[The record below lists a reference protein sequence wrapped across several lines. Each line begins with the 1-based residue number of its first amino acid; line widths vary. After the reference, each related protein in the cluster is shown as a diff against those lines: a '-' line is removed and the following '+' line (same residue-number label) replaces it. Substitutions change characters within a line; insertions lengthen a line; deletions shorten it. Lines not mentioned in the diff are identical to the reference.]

1 MADVPAKLNYNE
13 STRRIPEKVNEILDY
28 LKRTRIQVD
37 PRTMRK
43 NETPAGI
50 TLSAQ
55 RQTVATPPQQLPE
68 EPAEEYTGYFK
79 VVNASEY
86 DENGNLTAAKVRVVN
101 GAASE
106 PDQEHDAGF
115 VSAYGKNYAV
125 KAKTLDVEGGAA
137 TDSLVYLRF
146 INVDSEDE
154 ATEFVCSK
162 TPLTDDGL
170 NDLLLL
176 ARVAKDMK
184 DIQQNEFPNDAVKI
198 GSEYRGAF
206 AIAPAGA
213 GRWRIAAGETDL
225 GAVPEKLVELT
236 SGSIFLIAQYS
247 TDYTL
252 TVSTAKPDGDFG
264 FFVLASVK
272 NNVVTETWNGGTAYF
287 GERYWI

>member
-1 MADVPAKLNYNE
+1 MA
-13 STRRIPEKVNEILDY
+13 
-28 LKRTRIQVD
+28 KRTQLIGRSPRMEQVINLVSRPEFMRIL
-37 PRTMRK
+37 
-43 NETPAGI
+43 E
-50 TLSAQ
+50 SAYE
-55 RQTVATPPQQLPE
+55 PE
-68 EPAEEYTGYFK
+68 RNTFTDRHGNYGGGSSGNPGYTGYFK

-86 DENGNLTAAKVRVVN
+86 DEEGKLTAAKVRIVN

-115 VSAYGKNYAV
+115 ISAYGKNYAV
-125 KAKTLDVEGGAA
+125 KAKTLDVDGGAA
-137 TDSLVYLRF
+137 ADSLVYLRF
-146 INVDSEDE
+146 VNADSEDE

-162 TPLTDDGL
+162 TPLQDDGL

-176 ARVAKDMK
+176 ARVAKEVK

-252 TVSTAKPDGDFG
+252 TISTAKPDSDFG

-272 NNVVTETWNGGTAYF
+272 NNVVTEVWNSGTAYF

>member
-13 STRRIPEKVNEILDY
+13 SIRRIPEKVNEILDY
-28 LKRTRIQVD
+28 LRRTRIQVD
-37 PRTMRK
+37 SRTLRK

-55 RQTVATPPQQLPE
+55 RQTVATPAQQLPQ
-68 EPAEEYTGYFK
+68 EPAGEYAGYFK

-125 KAKTLDVEGGAA
+125 KAKTLDVEEGAA

-162 TPLTDDGL
+162 TPLADDGL

-184 DIQQNEFPNDAVKI
+184 DIQQNEFSNDAAKI
-198 GSEYRGAF
+198 GSDYRGAF

-213 GRWRIAAGETDL
+213 GRWRITAGETDL
-225 GAVPEKLVELT
+225 GAVPEKLVELA

-252 TVSTAKPDGDFG
+252 TISTAKPDGDFG

-272 NNVVTETWNGGTAYF
+272 NNVVTEAWNSGTAYF